1 MGAALALIAALF
13 VAFLGAIVFGLRLL
27 RFFLTA
33 KAGWFTLGVLFIAGL
48 FYMATHEPIW
58 DKYL

>member
-13 VAFLGAIVFGLRLL
+13 VAFLGAIVFGVRLL
-27 RFFLTA
+27 RFFLTT
-33 KAGWFTLGVLFIAGL
+33 KTGWVCLVVLLIAGL

-58 DKYL
+58 NKYL